1 VVFTR
6 EKTRISER
14 AGIFTVHHFFSASNT
29 NLTLPKMPKSKPCVT
44 THGKCNKESKDKNK
58 GKTPEMTT
66 ADKTT
71 TKGRPRKSQQ
81 HQNNNKGKTP
91 NQRTKTK
98 EDPGIEKSKQN
109 NNKGKT
115 PEMTKANKPT
125 KTTRRQHT
133 NIKQLKISS
142 IPCLR

>member
-1 VVFTR
+1 
-6 EKTRISER
+6 
-14 AGIFTVHHFFSASNT
+14 
-29 NLTLPKMPKSKPCVT
+29 
-44 THGKCNKESKDKNK
+44 
-58 GKTPEMTT
+58 MTT
-66 ADKTT
+66 ANKTT

-98 EDPGIEKSKQN
+98 EDPGNDKSKQN

-133 NIKQLKISS
+133 NIQQLKISS
-142 IPCLR
+142 IPCLSLKIIHTVMKYKNNKTSETIDQLK